1 TAPIFDAGR
10 LRAGHEL
17 AKAREEE
24 LVHRYRAAIV
34 AAFREVEDAL
44 AAAKYL
50 AETEAAQREAL
61 AQARTAYDLAEV
73 QYRAGAVDFMTV
85 LDAQR
90 TLFQAEDT
98 LLQTRLARLN
108 AAVALFKALGGGWS
122 EPPDE
127 TAADPTRLD
136 VSAAASGGRKQI
148 EQVAIEA
155 EIGRAHV

>member
-1 TAPIFDAGR
+1 MSGLTAPIFDAGR

-17 AKAREEE
+17 AQAREEE
-24 LVHRYRAAIV
+24 LVHGYRASIV
-34 AAFREVEDAL
+34 AGFREVEDAL

-61 AQARTAYDLAEV
+61 SQARTAYDLAEV

-108 AAVALFKALGGGWS
+108 AAVALFEALGGGWS
-122 EPPDE
+122 GPPLEAESEP
-127 TAADPTRLD
+127 ARLD
-136 VSAAASGGRKQI
+136 V
-148 EQVAIEA
+148 
-155 EIGRAHV
+155 